1 MTWLALLA
9 ALAVAGG
16 AAPAAAERPPRL
28 SVTNAEVR
36 DARAWARQRDGRVA
50 FAVAERGRPIRG
62 LATARVYSSASVVK
76 AMLLIAVLRAH
87 RHRAL
92 PAARRAPLEPMVRSS
107 DNDAASA
114 VYAQV
119 GAAGL
124 RDVAR
129 AAGMRRFLDVGYWS
143 SAQITAADQARLF
156 LRLHAVVPRRHRRYA
171 RRLLAGIV
179 HEQRWGIAAVADRHG
194 LRILFKGGW
203 RSDLAHQVAR
213 VEHRGRAVAVAVMT
227 DTDPSTAYGQATIR
241 GIASRLLVRGT
252 ELMPVARPAR
262 AARRSDR
269 ARQARAARRARSAR
283 SPRSGRR
290 PGSGARAR

>member
-1 MTWLALLA
+1 MT
-9 ALAVAGG
+9 
-16 AAPAAAERPPRL
+16 
-28 SVTNAEVR
+28 
-36 DARAWARQRDGRVA
+36 GRVA

-129 AAGMRRFLDVGYWS
+129 AARMRRFLDVGYWS
-143 SAQITAADQARLF
+143 GAQITAADQARLF

-194 LRILFKGGW
+194 LRNPLQGRLAERPRPPGRPCRASRSGG
-203 RSDLAHQVAR
+203 RRRGDDR
-213 VEHRGRAVAVAVMT
+213 CRPEHRLRAG
-227 DTDPSTAYGQATIR
+227 DDPR
-241 GIASRLLVRGT
+241 HRV
-252 ELMPVARPAR
+252 PA
-262 AARRSDR
+262 A
-269 ARQARAARRARSAR
+269 
-283 SPRSGRR
+283 
-290 PGSGARAR
+290 GARHGAPAGGPTG